1 MSRETFHLE
10 KRAVYAYRNFP
21 FGYATGCT
29 IVRALTSMTRFSHSA
44 FNLSLPTE
52 IVHIFRQFHPP
63 PPPCSIPK
71 KNAFLENVFFQRKN
85 ILRIFT
91 LFNWCFLFTFCEGEK
106 ERQTAGLFIVITS
119 IWLPAFGL
127 SSSRSITLFSS
138 KCWRVIGTNTPM
150 DFRFEF

>member
-52 IVHIFRQFHPP
+52 IVHIFRQFHTPP
-63 PPPCSIPK
+63 PPPPPPQKKMLSLKIFFSRGKTFLEFSPCLIGVSSSPFVRGK
-71 KNAFLENVFFQRKN
+71 KNGKPRDYSL
-85 ILRIFT
+85 
-91 LFNWCFLFTFCEGEK
+91 
-106 ERQTAGLFIVITS
+106 
-119 IWLPAFGL
+119 L
-127 SSSRSITLFSS
+127 SLQSGYRPL
-138 KCWRVIGTNTPM
+138 
-150 DFRFEF
+150 DFRHQEA